1 MSILRQ
7 IAILF
12 RFQLRDEM
20 RTGEV
25 MAVIVPFGAI
35 ALLVIPMAVG
45 IETTLLSRI
54 GPGLFWAVVLLFGI
68 VVTQRR
74 TAAASPAH
82 GDALSLLGVDP
93 AARFAAT
100 ALASAI
106 LLLGFQIVTGL
117 VMIVLYDPVIVGWG
131 WLAMVLPL
139 VALGLGMLGTVAGS
153 VAEGRGPLAPLLVA
167 PLAIPILLGA
177 AQASEG
183 LRLGVGILRWI
194 IVLALVDVVLAL
206 VGVLTARPLEGT
218 PS

>member
-1 MSILRQ
+1 MTIWRQ

-12 RFQLRDEM
+12 RLQLRDEM

-25 MAVIVPFGAI
+25 TAVVVPFGAI

-82 GDALSLLGVDP
+82 RDALSLLGVDP

-106 LLLGFQIVTGL
+106 LLLGFEIATGL
-117 VMIVLYDPVIVGWG
+117 AMIVLYDPVVVGWG

-153 VAEGRGPLAPLLVA
+153 VADGRGPLAPLLVA

-183 LRLGVGILRWI
+183 LRLGVGILRWVL
-194 IVLALVDVVLAL
+194 VLALVDVVLAL

-218 PS
+218 SS

>member
-1 MSILRQ
+1 MNLWRQ
-7 IAILF
+7 TAVLF
-12 RFQLRDEM
+12 RFQLRDEA

-25 MAVIVPFGAI
+25 TAVIIPFGAI

-45 IETTLLSRI
+45 IETALLTRI

-82 GDALSLLGVDP
+82 RDALSLLGIDP

-100 ALASAI
+100 ALASGI
-106 LLLGFQIVTGL
+106 LLLGFELATGL
-117 VMIVLYDPVIVGWG
+117 VMIVLYDPVVVGWG
-131 WLAMVLPL
+131 WLALILPL
-139 VALGLGMLGTVAGS
+139 VAIGLGMLGTVAGS
-153 VAEGRGPLAPLLVA
+153 VADGRGLLASLLVA
-167 PLAIPILLGA
+167 PLAIPILHGA

-194 IVLALVDVVLAL
+194 VVLALVDVVLVL

-218 PS
+218 SS

>member
-1 MSILRQ
+1 MTIWRQ

-12 RFQLRDEM
+12 RLQLRDEM

-25 MAVIVPFGAI
+25 TAVVVPFGAI

-82 GDALSLLGVDP
+82 RDALSLLGVDP

-106 LLLGFQIVTGL
+106 LLLGFEIATGL
-117 VMIVLYDPVIVGWG
+117 AMIVLYDPVVVGWG

-183 LRLGVGILRWI
+183 LRLGVGILRWVL
-194 IVLALVDVVLAL
+194 VLALVDVVLAL

-218 PS
+218 SS

>member
-1 MSILRQ
+1 MAIWRQ
-7 IAILF
+7 IVILF

-25 MAVIVPFGAI
+25 TAVVIPFGAI

-45 IETTLLSRI
+45 IETTLLRRI
-54 GPGLFWAVVLLFGI
+54 GPGLFWAVVLLFGV

-82 GDALSLLGVDP
+82 RDALSLLGVDP

-100 ALASAI
+100 ALASAL
-106 LLLGFQIVTGL
+106 LLLGFEVATGL
-117 VMIVLYDPVIVGWG
+117 VMIVLYDPVVVGWG
-131 WLAMVLPL
+131 WLVLILPL
-139 VALGLGMLGTVAGS
+139 VASGLAMLGTVAGS
-153 VAEGRGPLAPLLVA
+153 VADGRGPLAPLLVA

-183 LRLGVGILRWI
+183 LRLGVGILRWVL
-194 IVLALVDVVLAL
+194 VLALVDVVLAL

-218 PS
+218 SS